1 MFLRIGKKRL
11 MEYLRDE
18 VDILDTMEKD
28 EKKRAEERA
37 CQSINAKQN
46 PELFPMKPLFSC
58 NHESYQIDSFQF
70 QNKTSTGNQYFN
82 ITIYSLNSLS
92 SAISLHLLIN
102 CRALKVY
109 GF

>member
-58 NHESYQIDSFQF
+58 NHESYQIDS
-70 QNKTSTGNQYFN
+70 
-82 ITIYSLNSLS
+82 
-92 SAISLHLLIN
+92 LLYVIF
-102 CRALKVY
+102 CLGKR
-109 GF
+109 